1 MSRQV
6 AGKRL
11 NKTDFYATPPWCYEN
26 LDIDWGI
33 FKNAHEP
40 CRGDGRIQFFLEEE
54 HGLECTYSEILEDK
68 DFFEWTEG
76 TDLILTNPP
85 FSIAQPFIS
94 HALKHC
100 NTCFMLLRLNY
111 LGSITRHEW
120 WKSNPP
126 IAIHVLSKRPSFTGT
141 GTDAT
146 DYGWFAWD
154 KTDRIKRGI
163 FFVDIPTKEQTALA
177 KELAEEIYG

>member
-26 LDIDWGI
+26 LDIDWSI
-33 FKNAHEP
+33 FENAHEP

-54 HGLECTYSEILEDK
+54 GLECTYSEILEDK
-68 DFFEWTEG
+68 DFFEWTEE

-85 FSIAQPFIS
+85 FSIAQKFID
-94 HALKHC
+94 HALNYS

-111 LGSITRHEW
+111 LGSIGRHEW
-120 WKSNPP
+120 WKKNPP

-154 KTDRIKRGI
+154 KTNRLKRGI
-163 FFVDIPTKEQTALA
+163 YFVDIPTKEQTDLA
-177 KELAEEIYG
+177 KELAEELYG

>member
-1 MSRQV
+1 
-6 AGKRL
+6 
-11 NKTDFYATPPWCYEN
+11 
-26 LDIDWGI
+26 
-33 FKNAHEP
+33 
-40 CRGDGRIQFFLEEE
+40 
-54 HGLECTYSEILEDK
+54 
-68 DFFEWTEG
+68 
-76 TDLILTNPP
+76 
-85 FSIAQPFIS
+85 
-94 HALKHC
+94 
-100 NTCFMLLRLNY
+100 MLLRLNY

-120 WKSNPP
+120 WKSSPP

-163 FFVDIPTKEQTALA
+163 FFVDIPTKEQTVLA